1 MSGMKC
7 KAPFMRCGE
16 GINGSMGSLIHM
28 YVFKKIVEKNKLS
41 LNNKNGPKKL
51 RGTFSFRFGSRE

>member
-1 MSGMKC
+1 
-7 KAPFMRCGE
+7 
-16 GINGSMGSLIHM
+16 M